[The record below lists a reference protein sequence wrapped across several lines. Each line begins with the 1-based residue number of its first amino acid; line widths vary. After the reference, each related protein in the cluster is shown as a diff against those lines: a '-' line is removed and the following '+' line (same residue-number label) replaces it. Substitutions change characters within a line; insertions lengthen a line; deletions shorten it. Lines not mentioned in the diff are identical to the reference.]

1 MDRPSFRKQRGPRW
15 PCAAII
21 VLSFGSLLSAEQP
34 AEKRTYAIE
43 WRLIRAGTMT
53 LEYGRTHATMHLE
66 SAGIVSS
73 LFKVEDTYDIDYQ
86 EPYCATSS
94 VFNTKEGK
102 RQHQTH
108 VTYDRA
114 GNRAFLVERDLL
126 KNKVILEDSVEIPN
140 CTSDVV
146 GALLRLRGMN
156 IEPGQSTQVPV
167 SDGRRAAHVKI
178 QAQEREEVKTPSG
191 NYQTVRYQADLMNG
205 VVYTR
210 KGKVDVWMTGDERR
224 LAVQIRVRMSFPVGT
239 VTLQLEKMEH
249 AGKPV
254 ETAEASQ

>member
-1 MDRPSFRKQRGPRW
+1 MRFLAGTFL
-15 PCAAII
+15 
-21 VLSFGSLLSAEQP
+21 VLLFSPLLPAEEP
-34 AEKRTYAIE
+34 PEKRTYSIE

-53 LEYGRTHATMHLE
+53 LEYGKTHATMHLE
-66 SAGIVSS
+66 SSGIVSS

-126 KNKVILEDSVEIPN
+126 KNKVILEDSVDIPS
-140 CTSDVV
+140 CTSDVI
-146 GALLRLRGMN
+146 GALLKLRGLN
-156 IEPGQSTQVPV
+156 VEPGQSTQVPV

-178 QAQEREEVKTPSG
+178 QAEDREEVKTPSG
-191 NYQTVRYQADLMNG
+191 NYQAIRYQADLMNG

-210 KGKVDVWMTGDERR
+210 KGHVDIWLSGDEQK
-224 LAVQIRVRMSFPVGT
+224 LAVQIRVRMNFPVGT
-239 VTLQLEKMEH
+239 VTLQLEKLEH
-249 AGKPV
+249 AGKPI
-254 ETAEASQ
+254 ESLQASK